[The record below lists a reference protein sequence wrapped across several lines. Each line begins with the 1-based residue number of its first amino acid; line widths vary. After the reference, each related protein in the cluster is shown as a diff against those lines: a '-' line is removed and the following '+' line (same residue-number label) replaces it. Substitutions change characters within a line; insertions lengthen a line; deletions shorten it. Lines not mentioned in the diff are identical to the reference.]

1 MSTKKVLGICA
12 IVVGS
17 ICVGFCLLILSL
29 IGGSDYRTY
38 PHQKASV
45 WICEDPYFVFSTQ
58 EDYFV
63 WEGEKYEVHIMMKAS
78 YFSVYRASENFV
90 ISDEYILFHGRWRYK
105 KGNMVVKITEDHI
118 FDGAYKLACS
128 SFQRTN

>member
-1 MSTKKVLGICA
+1 MSTRKVLGICA
-12 IVVGS
+12 IVVGG
-17 ICVGFCLLILSL
+17 ICALFVLSVL
-29 IGGSDYRTY
+29 FLMGGSDYRTY

-78 YFSVYRASENFV
+78 HFNVYLVSENFV
-90 ISDEYILFHGRWRYK
+90 ISQENLLFRGSWRYK
-105 KGNMVVKITEDHI
+105 KGNMVVKITEDNI
-118 FDGAYKLACS
+118 FDGAYKELV
-128 SFQRTN
+128 FVPQN